1 MCVVCIYQQFFYG
14 VLSYRCLV
22 VAAIEIVPVC
32 EEVMKLL
39 PLLFYLL
46 IFEPER
52 KGIPGAAVAIAVGF
66 ATFENVCYLTENGAA
81 DFDILLVRGI
91 SAGALH
97 ILCGILLG
105 FGMTYIFCRGFLK
118 VTGTI
123 GLLGASSAFHAIFN
137 LLVSADGIWKW
148 IGYLFPSVM
157 IVLVIIGQHL
167 LIKMNKYLM

>member
-1 MCVVCIYQQFFYG
+1 M
-14 VLSYRCLV
+14 
-22 VAAIEIVPVC
+22 AAIEIVPVC

-52 KGIPGAAVAIAVGF
+52 KGIPGVAVAIAVGF

-105 FGMTYIFCRGFLK
+105 FGMAYIFCRGFLK

-157 IVLVIIGQHL
+157 IVLLIIGWHL
-167 LIKMNKYLM
+167 LIKMNKYSM